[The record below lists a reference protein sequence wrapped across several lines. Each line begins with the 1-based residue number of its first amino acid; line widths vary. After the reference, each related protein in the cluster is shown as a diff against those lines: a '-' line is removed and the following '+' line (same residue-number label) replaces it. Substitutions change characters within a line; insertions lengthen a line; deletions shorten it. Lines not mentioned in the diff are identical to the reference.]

1 MVRKG
6 YNRNLCILIAISFT
20 VSIIYLSAF
29 SYESVF
35 AQKNNND
42 DKDDKKEK
50 EKLVVKA
57 NINLKN
63 VDMNNTKFIRLIGFI
78 NGEEVK
84 QDIPISSIDKTKNKL
99 DVDLKVN
106 RKNDIIKAS
115 TPDEF
120 FVCAYQ
126 VGDVKKNYNSISKFD
141 CNEGDILSTSKPTPA
156 RLFQSSSHVYE
167 KTEAVY
173 GANINNTGSDSNID
187 KVKIKIIAPL
197 ADKKDTEKLVIAAM
211 IKGQIQSQVI
221 DDVQAEL
228 DKSDSNTISRI
239 FTFDRDTDIGKI
251 QIGDRYHACVASD
264 DLSPPEGQE
273 CEKRVVKHFDKS
285 NSLPAR

>member
-6 YNRNLCILIAISFT
+6 YNRNLYILIAISFT
-20 VSIIYLSAF
+20 LSILYLSAF

-35 AQKNNND
+35 AQKNDDD
-42 DKDDKKEK
+42 DKDDDKKEKEK

-63 VDMNNTKFIRLIGFI
+63 VDMTNTKFIRLVGFI

-106 RKNDIIKAS
+106 KKNDIVKAS
-115 TPDEF
+115 SPDEF

-126 VGDVKKNYNSISKFD
+126 VGDVKKNYTSISKFD

-156 RLFQSSSHVYE
+156 RLFQTSSHV
-167 KTEAVY
+167 
-173 GANINNTGSDSNID
+173 
-187 KVKIKIIAPL
+187 
-197 ADKKDTEKLVIAAM
+197 
-211 IKGQIQSQVI
+211 
-221 DDVQAEL
+221 
-228 DKSDSNTISRI
+228 
-239 FTFDRDTDIGKI
+239 
-251 QIGDRYHACVASD
+251 
-264 DLSPPEGQE
+264 
-273 CEKRVVKHFDKS
+273 
-285 NSLPAR
+285 

>member
-6 YNRNLCILIAISFT
+6 YNRNLYIIIAISFT
-20 VSIIYLSAF
+20 VSILYLSAF
-29 SYESVF
+29 SYTLVF
-35 AQKNNND
+35 AQKNNDN
-42 DKDDKKEK
+42 DKKEK
-50 EKLVVKA
+50 DKLVVQA
-57 NINLKN
+57 DINLKN

-84 QDIPISSIDKTKNKL
+84 QDIPVSSIDKIKNKL

-106 RKNDIIKAS
+106 KKNDIVKAS
-115 TPDEF
+115 SPDEF

-156 RLFQSSSHVYE
+156 RLFQFSSHVFE
-167 KTEAVY
+167 KTKTVY
-173 GANINNTGSDSNID
+173 GANVNNTGNDSYVD
-187 KVKIKIIAPL
+187 KVKIKILAPL
-197 ADKKDTEKLVIAAM
+197 SDRKDTKKLVIAAM
-211 IKGQIQSQVI
+211 IKGQIQSEVI

-228 DKSDSNTISRI
+228 DKSDSNTIQRT
-239 FTFDRDTDIGKI
+239 FTFDRDTNIGRI
-251 QIGDRYHACVASD
+251 QIGDRFHACVASD

-273 CEKRVVKHFDKS
+273 CEKRVIKHFDKS
-285 NSLPAR
+285 NALPAR